1 MKIKLAN
8 IKNYYAEINKF
19 FIYDN
24 NQLKGIT
31 HYNQLLIR
39 INIFYLH
46 DYLLTN
52 SLKHSDMNVFTKYYY
67 KLNINYLLKNY
78 TNEHSCLF
86 IDASD
91 KKYSLV
97 VKELNRTRR
106 TINHMLN
113 IYKSNKNIDIIENLI
128 IHEIYNENEID
139 QVHLDYLKDYILKYL
154 NYTTADNT
162 FLNNI
167 KDDKLELIKKDLLL

>member
-1 MKIKLAN
+1 MN
-8 IKNYYAEINKF
+8 I
-19 FIYDN
+19 
-24 NQLKGIT
+24 
-31 HYNQLLIR
+31 
-39 INIFYLH
+39 
-46 DYLLTN
+46 
-52 SLKHSDMNVFTKYYY
+52 FTKYYY

-97 VKELNRTRR
+97 VKELKRTRR

-113 IYKSNKNIDIIENLI
+113 IYKSNKNIDIIENFI

-139 QVHLDYLKDYILKYL
+139 QEHLDYLKDYILKYL
-154 NYTTADNT
+154 NFTTVDNI

-167 KDDKLELIKKDLLL
+167 NYSKLELIKKD